1 MVGFNGMYPGG
12 YPAYNNPYANQ
23 AYQERMAQI
32 QSNYQQAL
40 PQAAPQQP
48 AQVQAPSTINQGLL
62 WVQGEAGAK
71 AYLMAPNTTVLLMDS
86 ENERFYIKS
95 TDGAGMP
102 NLRVFSYQEMHPNAP
117 APVSAPEQPQID
129 TSMFVGREEFEGLKQ
144 QCFDLIKR
152 LESYEGK
159 EQQQPAPVRTPN
171 RPRRTGGEVNE

>member
-23 AYQERMAQI
+23 AYQERMAQL
-32 QSNYQQAL
+32 QSSYQQAL

-48 AQVQAPSTINQGLL
+48 AQAQATINQGLL

-102 NLRVFSYQEMHPNAP
+102 NLRMFSYQEMHTNAP
-117 APVSAPEQPQID
+117 APVPEQPQID

-144 QCFDLIKR
+144 QYFDLIKR

-159 EQQQPAPVRTPN
+159 EPAQQQAPVRIQN
-171 RPRRTGGEVNE
+171 RARKTGGDINE

>member
-12 YPAYNNPYANQ
+12 YPAYNNSYANQ

-48 AQVQAPSTINQGLL
+48 AQVQAPATINQGLL

-102 NLRVFSYQEMHPNAP
+102 NLRVFEYQEMHPNTQQSAG
-117 APVSAPEQPQID
+117 SAPEPAKID
-129 TSMFVGREEFEGLKQ
+129 TSMFVGREEFEGLKLQ
-144 QCFDLIKR
+144 YSELMKR
-152 LESYEGK
+152 LESFEK
-159 EQQQPAPVRTPN
+159 EPVTVPARVPN
-171 RPRRTGGEVNE
+171 RPKRTGGDINE